1 MGAKLETLC
10 GGTRKQKQPVSS
22 QALLLN
28 KLVAQQQSD
37 QPGQMMALNLQ
48 PSELSVSEQEQLSQ
62 AMEHGN
68 LEFIL

>member
-28 KLVAQQQSD
+28 KLV
-37 QPGQMMALNLQ
+37 
-48 PSELSVSEQEQLSQ
+48 
-62 AMEHGN
+62 
-68 LEFIL
+68 